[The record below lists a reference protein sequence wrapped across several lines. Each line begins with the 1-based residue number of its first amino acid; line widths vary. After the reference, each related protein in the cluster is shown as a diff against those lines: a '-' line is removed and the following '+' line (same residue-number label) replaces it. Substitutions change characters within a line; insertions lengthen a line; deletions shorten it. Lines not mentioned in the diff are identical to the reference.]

1 MCLLIGNLS
10 MFFCYFTALL
20 KDIYQSLKSFWLV
33 NGSPLKLSNHILV
46 NCWIHEDKDAFFME
60 FSYKI
65 ALLSEYNKIIHINV
79 RKKLLYSES
88 NYYKSFAV
96 STGKVLLIGTQRLGT
111 NIKQLSLLFDNLYQL
126 VLISLY
132 FFMKRKISSKFTFT
146 SL

>member
-1 MCLLIGNLS
+1 MCFLIGDFS

-20 KDIYQSLKSFWLV
+20 RDIYHSLKSFWLV
-33 NGSPLKLSNHILV
+33 SASLLKLSSNILE
-46 NCWIHEDKDAFFME
+46 NCWIYEDKDAFFME

-96 STGKVLLIGTQRLGT
+96 STGKVLLIDTQRPGI
-111 NIKQLSLLFDNLYQL
+111 NVKQLSLLFDNLYEL
-126 VLISLY
+126 VFISLY